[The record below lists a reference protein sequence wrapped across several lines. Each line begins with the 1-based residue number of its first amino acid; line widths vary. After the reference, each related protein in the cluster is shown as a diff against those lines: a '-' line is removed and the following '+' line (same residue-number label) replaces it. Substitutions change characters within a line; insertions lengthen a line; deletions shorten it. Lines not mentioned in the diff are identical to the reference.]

1 MTEDDERHEWKR
13 VLHNWK
19 EECDS
24 AALYEALAEVEGNP
38 RLRRVFGKLAASEH
52 EHAAYWEQR
61 LRSQGWP
68 VPRFRPSF
76 RTRIIAELAR
86 KFGVAFVIPS
96 ITVRELA
103 DQEKY
108 SRQEDAR
115 QAGLMKGERGHAAVM
130 RRVGIY
136 GFVSDEEAATEH
148 DGAAG
153 TSASHALGN
162 NLRAAVLGAN
172 DGLVSNFCLMMGVV
186 AGGMQAPALLLTG
199 VAGLVAG
206 ACSMALGEWLSVTN
220 AREMARSQVDRG
232 VWGPQATVG
241 WQREELALVYEAKG
255 MAEEDAKRAADEALA
270 QDPQAVER
278 LIGEEPLL
286 DVTAMGNDPAKAA
299 AYSFALFALGALVP
313 LLPFLLTSAARGLI
327 ASVCLS
333 LLALF
338 TIGLMTAF
346 FNGRSPLFSA
356 LRQVGV
362 GVLAA
367 AVTYGAGLI
376 VGAAIR

>member
-1 MTEDDERHEWKR
+1 MTDDKERREWAR
-13 VLHNWK
+13 VLRNWK
-19 EECDS
+19 EERDS
-24 AALYEALAEVEGNP
+24 AALYEALAQIEGNP

-52 EHAAYWEQR
+52 EHASYWEQR
-61 LRSQGWP
+61 LRSQGRP
-68 VPRFRPSF
+68 VPRFRPSA
-76 RTRIIAELAR
+76 RTRIMAELAR
-86 KFGVAFVIPS
+86 RFGVAFVIPS

-130 RRVGIY
+130 RRIGIY
-136 GFVSDEEAATEH
+136 GLVPGDDSATASE
-148 DGAAG
+148 GAAG
-153 TSASHALGN
+153 TSAPSTLGN

-172 DGLVSNFCLMMGVV
+172 DGLVSNFCLMVGVA
-186 AGGMQAPALLLTG
+186 AGGMQAPGLLLTG

-220 AREMARSQVDRG
+220 AREMAGSQIDRG
-232 VWGPQATVG
+232 VLELHATAG
-241 WQREELALVYEAKG
+241 WKREELALMYEAKG
-255 MAEEDAKRAADEALA
+255 MEEEDAKRAADETLA
-270 QDPQAVER
+270 RDPRAVEM
-278 LIGEEPLL
+278 LIGEELVL
-286 DVTAMGNDPAKAA
+286 DVAAMGNDPMRAA
-299 AYSFALFALGALVP
+299 GYSAALFALGALVP
-313 LLPFLLTSAARGLI
+313 LLPYFLTSAARGLI
-327 ASVCLS
+327 VSVCLS

-338 TIGLMTAF
+338 TIGLLTAF

-362 GVLAA
+362 GILAA
-367 AVTYGAGLI
+367 AVTYGAGSM

>member
-1 MTEDDERHEWKR
+1 M
-13 VLHNWK
+13 LHNWK

-24 AALYEALAEVEGNP
+24 AALYEALSEVEGNP
-38 RLRRVFGKLAASEH
+38 RLRKVFGKLAASEH

-61 LRSQGWP
+61 LRSQGRP

-76 RTRIIAELAR
+76 RTRIMAELAR

-103 DQEKY
+103 DQDKY

-136 GFVSDEEAATEH
+136 RFVSDERAATEH

-153 TSASHALGN
+153 TSANHALGN

-186 AGGMQAPALLLTG
+186 AGGMQTSSLLLTG

-220 AREMARSQVDRG
+220 AREMARSQIDRG
-232 VWGPQATVG
+232 ARAPQAAVE
-241 WQREELALVYEAKG
+241 WQREELALVYEAEG

-278 LIGEEPLL
+278 LIGEDPML
-286 DVTAMGNDPAKAA
+286 DMMALGNDPAKAA

-313 LLPFLLTSAARGLI
+313 LLPFFLMSATRGLI
-327 ASVCLS
+327 VSVSLS